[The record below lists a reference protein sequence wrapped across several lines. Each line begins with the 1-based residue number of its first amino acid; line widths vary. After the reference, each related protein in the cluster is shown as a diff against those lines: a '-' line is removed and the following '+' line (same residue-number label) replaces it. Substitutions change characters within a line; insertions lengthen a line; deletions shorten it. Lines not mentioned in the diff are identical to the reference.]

1 MIEITELI
9 NLILNEQLET
19 ISKNSGI
26 PIKQIK
32 LYATQNKVQHV
43 KLAPKE
49 QIKLYATQ
57 NKMQHVKLTPKETNT
72 QQNVCVGVCGKS
84 FGSQDL
90 NEHGE
95 CLECETG
102 VAMCVGFC
110 GRWLDPQDSN
120 EHGECGKC
128 EYKRVNKNS
137 NPKSKC
143 SRV

>member
-1 MIEITELI
+1 MNQADTMIEITELI
-9 NLILNEQLET
+9 NSILNEQLET

-26 PIKQIK
+26 PM
-32 LYATQNKVQHV
+32 
-43 KLAPKE
+43 E

-102 VAMCVGFC
+102 VALCVGFC